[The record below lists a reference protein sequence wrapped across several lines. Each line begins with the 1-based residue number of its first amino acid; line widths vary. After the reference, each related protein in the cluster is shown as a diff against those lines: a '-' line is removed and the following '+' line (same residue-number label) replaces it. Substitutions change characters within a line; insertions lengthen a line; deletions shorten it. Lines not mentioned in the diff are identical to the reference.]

1 MVRGGYG
8 VSYVHFSRAGGG
20 DILPINGPQV
30 VNAVVNQTVPT
41 PRRSCRRSRAIRPGW
56 PIRRSSTR

>member
-20 DILPINGPQV
+20 DILPINGPQG
-30 VNAVVNQTVPT
+30 Q
-41 PRRSCRRSRAIRPGW
+41 RRRQPDGAERSDVRAGGAGLPGW
-56 PIRRSSTR
+56 TADRRSSTR